1 MAKSSG
7 FLSKL
12 KSRLL
17 GKTERTAES
26 AAGKFAPKQEEPLDV
41 KFVQT
46 FTEGGGN
53 FMYCTSLQE
62 AVHALEQ
69 YAGDQ
74 QWRGVYISSPAIA
87 DWSNHTKLDTTFE
100 NDGQY
105 PAVLSTCEAL
115 IAFNGGIMIH
125 SHHTGGR
132 KLGDLPKH
140 HILIA
145 HTSQI
150 VPNLRDGLTAIN
162 QKYRDNRPSNIAVIR
177 APHDQ
182 AVELASADPNKG
194 RTVFLILIEDEA

>member
-12 KSRLL
+12 KSSLL
-17 GKTERTAES
+17 GKSEKTEES
-26 AAGKFAPKQEEPLDV
+26 GAGKFAPKKEEPLDV

-53 FMYCTSLQE
+53 FMYCTNLQE

-69 YAGDQ
+69 YAAAH
-74 QWRGVYISSPAIA
+74 QWNGVYISSPAIA
-87 DWSNHTKLDTTFE
+87 DWGNHTKLDTTFE
-100 NDGQY
+100 HDGQF
-105 PAVLSTCEAL
+105 PTVLSTCEAL

-140 HILIA
+140 HVLIA
-145 HTSQI
+145 PTSQI

-162 QKYRDNRPSNIAVIR
+162 QKYRENRPSNISVIR
-177 APHDQ
+177 APNDQ

>member
-1 MAKSSG
+1 M
-7 FLSKL
+7 
-12 KSRLL
+12 
-17 GKTERTAES
+17 
-26 AAGKFAPKQEEPLDV
+26 

-53 FMYCTSLQE
+53 FMYCTSLHE
-62 AVHALEQ
+62 AVHSLEQ
-69 YAGDQ
+69 YARDH
-74 QWRGVYISSPAIA
+74 QWRGVYISSPTIA

-100 NDGQY
+100 NDGQF

-115 IAFNGGIMIH
+115 ISFNGGIMIH

-132 KLGDLPKH
+132 KLVDLPQH
-140 HILIA
+140 HVLIA
-145 HTSQI
+145 YTSQI
-150 VPNLRDGLTAIN
+150 VPNLRDGLAAIN

-194 RTVFLILIEDEA
+194 RTVFLILIEDES

>member
-12 KSRLL
+12 KTSLL
-17 GKTERTAES
+17 GKSEKTEES
-26 AAGKFAPKQEEPLDV
+26 TAGKFAPKKEEPLDV

-62 AVHALEQ
+62 AVHSLEQ
-69 YAGDQ
+69 YARDH
-74 QWRGVYISSPAIA
+74 QWRGVYISSPTIA

-100 NDGQY
+100 NDGQF

-115 IAFNGGIMIH
+115 ISFNGGIMIH

-132 KLGDLPKH
+132 KLVDLPQH
-140 HILIA
+140 HVLIA
-145 HTSQI
+145 YTSQI
-150 VPNLRDGLTAIN
+150 VPNLRDGLAAIN
-162 QKYRDNRPSNIAVIR
+162 QKHRDNRPSNIAVIR

-194 RTVFLILIEDEA
+194 RTVFLILIEDES

>member
-12 KSRLL
+12 KSSLL
-17 GKTERTAES
+17 GKSEKTEES
-26 AAGKFAPKQEEPLDV
+26 GAGKFAPKKEEPLDV

-53 FMYCTSLQE
+53 FMYCTNLQE

-69 YAGDQ
+69 YAADH
-74 QWRGVYISSPAIA
+74 QWNGVYISSPAIA

-100 NDGQY
+100 NDGQF
-105 PAVLSTCEAL
+105 PSVLSTCEAL

-140 HILIA
+140 HVLIA

-162 QKYRDNRPSNIAVIR
+162 QKYRENKAGS
-177 APHDQ
+177 
-182 AVELASADPNKG
+182 DP
-194 RTVFLILIEDEA
+194 IS

>member
-1 MAKSSG
+1 MEKSFG

-12 KSRLL
+12 KSSLL
-17 GKTERTAES
+17 GKSERTEEV

-53 FMYCTSLQE
+53 FIYCTSSQE

-69 YAGDQ
+69 YARDH
-74 QWRGVYISSPAIA
+74 QWRGVYISSPAIV

-105 PAVLSTCEAL
+105 TAVLSTCEAL

-140 HILIA
+140 HIIIA